1 MLHVIWFQAVS
12 PNSLKEFECLCGR
25 DGMQF
30 CTNPKQQKWPTLV
43 HYLGSAVADGW
54 RQTGSVQSPPSG
66 GLTIPTLPCGLWCHT
81 SLCLWMAMYSPLI
94 SNRWWETSKWWF
106 FTKTS
111 SQNKVKGTQKN
122 SKRSHEKKQN
132 KTNLYILNCCRLCWR
147 QGYIVCCSALLRI
160 LKFQTC
166 IIVARSCFSFFVPL

>member
-12 PNSLKEFECLCGR
+12 QNSLKVFECLCGR

-30 CTNPKQQKWPTLV
+30 CTNPEQQKWPTLV
-43 HYLGSAVADGW
+43 HYLDSAVADGW

-66 GLTIPTLPCGLWCHT
+66 GLTIPTLPCGLWCHAR
-81 SLCLWMAMYSPLI
+81 LCLWMAMCSSPLI

-106 FTKTS
+106 FAKTS

-122 SKRSHEKKQN
+122 SKRSHEKN
-132 KTNLYILNCCRLCWR
+132 KTKQIYTFLIAAGCAEGRVTLC
-147 QGYIVCCSALLRI
+147 ALLHCWE
-160 LKFQTC
+160 F
-166 IIVARSCFSFFVPL
+166 